1 MSLGYLPTPCDIHV
15 FFTLSHGDSLQTP
28 FDLSFPTPSPPLE
41 MDTVSVGLG
50 HGSLPGCGA
59 FGLLGRHVPRT

>member
-41 MDTVSVGLG
+41 MDTVS
-50 HGSLPGCGA
+50 
-59 FGLLGRHVPRT
+59 LLRHTHATELIRSGMDAAYVQRW